1 MDGDGYIFFSR
12 TRWTRALCQ
21 HSFSIINAIEHIL
34 STQHPGQGFRQPQ
47 EQERAPRPL
56 GNTSEEFPPTRRAGN
71 RDAAAKPSQRCQ
83 RSKRLVI
90 AALLAASTSSI
101 SL

>member
-34 STQHPGQGFRQPQ
+34 STQGKG
-47 EQERAPRPL
+47 
-56 GNTSEEFPPTRRAGN
+56 SGN
-71 RDAAAKPSQRCQ
+71 RKNKKEPPGR
-83 RSKRLVI
+83 
-90 AALLAASTSSI
+90 
-101 SL
+101 